1 MKDSKR
7 SLILK
12 AENNTRVRGMIGF
25 ARRAGKCII
34 GTELICRALPKG
46 EVKLVVVS
54 ATASAPT
61 KKKLTVKCDYYKVD
75 HVESEI
81 DTDGLGSL
89 VGKSGA
95 VAAVAITDSQFAD
108 QIIKAVV
115 GE

>member
-1 MKDSKR
+1 MKV
-7 SLILK
+7 
-12 AENNTRVRGMIGF
+12 ECNTRVKGMIGF

-46 EVKLVVVS
+46 EVRLVVVS

-61 KKKLTVKCDYYKVD
+61 KKKLTVKCDFYGVK
-75 HVESEI
+75 HVESTI

-89 VGKSGA
+89 VGKSSS
-95 VAAVAITDSQFAD
+95 VAAVAITDDAFASE
-108 QIIKAVV
+108 IIKAVV